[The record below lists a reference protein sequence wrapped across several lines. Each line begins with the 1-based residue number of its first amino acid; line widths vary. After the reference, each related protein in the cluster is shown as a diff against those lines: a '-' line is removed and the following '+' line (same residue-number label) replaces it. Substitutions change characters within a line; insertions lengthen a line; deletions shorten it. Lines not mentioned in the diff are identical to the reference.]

1 MIVSY
6 STLAS
11 SDGCATKIISRS
23 HDGFKVLT
31 TFVNLPEKSI
41 VCISTQVGCPVECT
55 FCAAGVPRRFVRNL
69 YLDEL
74 EEQVR
79 IAASYCLPG
88 KPVLVSL
95 MGEGEPL
102 DNVSNCLDLLA
113 NASSLLP
120 SYAVRTALSTPLSSS
135 RTCGLLVTRIASVDF
150 GLPFKLQ
157 VSLHGAKDRV
167 RRRFI
172 PKSPA
177 LTVVMSAVDLYVK
190 TSRRP
195 VEFNYVLVAGENDSP
210 EDAENLAFLMRH
222 RVGLIKLNRFNSWP
236 GVPFTGSDTRVKE
249 IFAAILRSG
258 GLEVEEY
265 ETNGSDILA
274 ACGQLTYTGEA
285 L

>member
-1 MIVSY
+1 MIKSY
-6 STLAS
+6 STVAS
-11 SDGCATKIISRS
+11 SDGFATKIISRS
-23 HDGFKVLT
+23 HDGFNVLT
-31 TFVNLPEKSI
+31 TFVDLPGKSI
-41 VCISTQVGCPVECT
+41 VCISTQVGCPVGCT
-55 FCAAGVPRRFVRNL
+55 FCAAGVSGRFVRNL
-69 YLDEL
+69 NLDEL

-102 DNVSNCLDLLA
+102 DNVSNCLDLLFK
-113 NASSLLP
+113 ASSLLP
-120 SYAVRTALSTPLSSS
+120 SYEVRTALSTSLSSS
-135 RTCGLLVTRIASVDF
+135 RACGLLVTRIAAADF
-150 GLPFKLQ
+150 DLPFKLQ
-157 VSLHGAKDRV
+157 VSLHGATDRV

-190 TSRRP
+190 TSLRP

-222 RVGLIKLNRFNSWP
+222 RAGLVKLNRFNSWP
-236 GVPFTGSDTRVKE
+236 GVSFTGSDAKVKE
-249 IFAAILRSG
+249 TFAAIRSR

-274 ACGQLTYTGEA
+274 ACGQLTYTGERP
-285 L
+285 